1 VSNHISSLDDPCTL
15 ATLVPIETFLDHRL
29 IRWTLCATDRCFKYP
44 LINPLWHF
52 GKVLPIKRGAGLD
65 QPELQVAAEK
75 LYDGGWLHIFPE
87 GTRSADGQL
96 GSMKIGIGKLVAA
109 PPKPPVVV
117 PFYHRGMDSFMPKGS
132 SIPSLVGNKIDII
145 VGDPIYF
152 DELIAEY
159 KKNGSDDMIIYKAIA
174 TKVGEK
180 LNELKLEMEQL
191 SSETDEY
198 EEREEY
204 KDIRA
209 AFHPG
214 LITPYGENIHLKY
227 DFSNE
232 NLYIADVPAETNDIH
247 NTIKSNN
254 DTLLSQEFND
264 DIDEF
269 FEDINDGLYDYLG
282 EDDYQD
288 LMDTFSAT
296 EKERKEDEITPK
308 YNFFS
313 ESLSLLNTKLQSS
326 QNLQPNVQ

>member
-1 VSNHISSLDDPCTL
+1 MNLLLNT
-15 ATLVPIETFLDHRL
+15 
-29 IRWTLCATDRCFKYP
+29 
-44 LINPLWHF
+44 
-52 GKVLPIKRGAGLD
+52 
-65 QPELQVAAEK
+65 
-75 LYDGGWLHIFPE
+75 
-87 GTRSADGQL
+87 
-96 GSMKIGIGKLVAA
+96 
-109 PPKPPVVV
+109 
-117 PFYHRGMDSFMPKGS
+117 
-132 SIPSLVGNKIDII
+132 
-145 VGDPIYF
+145 
-152 DELIAEY
+152 